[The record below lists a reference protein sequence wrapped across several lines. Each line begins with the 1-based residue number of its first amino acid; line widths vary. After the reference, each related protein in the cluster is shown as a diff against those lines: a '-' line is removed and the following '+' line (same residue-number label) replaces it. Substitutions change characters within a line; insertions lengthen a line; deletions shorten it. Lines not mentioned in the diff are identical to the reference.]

1 MVVLVGYA
9 SEHGST
15 RGIAERVAARLGE
28 HGSRVDVLPLDRVQ
42 DVGGYDA
49 VVLGSAIH
57 DRAWLPRATQFV
69 RRNLG
74 ALAGRPVWLFSV
86 GMPDALPGPVR
97 ALAKKKEEAQVI
109 AGFRDAIHPRG
120 HHLFSGVFRPDQVP
134 FVGRLIFK
142 AIGGRSGDFRNWQ
155 EIDAWAEEIAS
166 LLDRRA

>member
-28 HGSRVDVLPLDRVQ
+28 HGSRVEVLSLDQVR

-57 DRAWLPRATQFV
+57 NQAWLPQATQFV

-74 ALAGRPVWLFSV
+74 ALAGRPLWLFSV
-86 GMPDALPGPVR
+86 GMPDALPGPLR
-97 ALAKKKEEAQVI
+97 ALARKEEAKVI
-109 AGFRDAIHPRG
+109 AGFRDAIRPRG
-120 HHLFSGVFRPDQVP
+120 HHLFSGVFHRDQVP
-134 FVGRLIFK
+134 FVGRLIFR
-142 AIGGRSGDFRNWQ
+142 AMGGRYGDFRDWQ
-155 EIDAWAEEIAS
+155 QIDAWAQGIARQ
-166 LLDRRA
+166 LPLR